1 MQITMEA
8 LEQALAPIEA
18 VGKGEIDFKVNG
30 ITVTLRRLL
39 PEEESEAQKFAVN
52 RSDDESSNALEY
64 IQRFK
69 LAILSYALV
78 AIGSLNLRDVQYV
91 ETGETLEIEGTGG
104 TPKKIVPVKIL
115 RHVAMR
121 QMLIKWAAP
130 ARIAMFQQYAELLN
144 RVEDL
149 AEEMV
154 ELAPSNLGVEIE
166 RLEQRLA
173 KLRERQSSEKES
185 LESDVSK
192 LVKTIHQ
199 TETSE
204 SDSHLDDAEMDEQEI
219 QEPIQ
224 APVQAQSPVANP
236 MPRQSAIPQAARP
249 TVQAAPVAQ
258 PRQNPN
264 PADYAAGM
272 ETPDSFVDMGDSG
285 SMEDAINAEN
295 LRMLHR
301 RQAVARGQDIPDSP
315 SVLSAAHSMR
325 RPPHLA
331 ARGVTGELDGGELAD
346 ELLHTG
352 RTVDGVDTYR
362 MSPPEDVGST
372 IPRMQRPV
380 TPKGVNPRFTP
391 PKKP

>member
-199 TETSE
+199 WPIPCLVSPRSLRPQGQRFKPHPLPNHARTRILRTTLLAWKPLTPLWTWGIQVQWKTPSMQRTCGCSIVGKLWLAGKTS
-204 SDSHLDDAEMDEQEI
+204 QI
-219 QEPIQ
+219 
-224 APVQAQSPVANP
+224 
-236 MPRQSAIPQAARP
+236 PRQSCQPH
-249 TVQAAPVAQ
+249 TVCVA
-258 PRQNPN
+258 
-264 PADYAAGM
+264 
-272 ETPDSFVDMGDSG
+272 
-285 SMEDAINAEN
+285 
-295 LRMLHR
+295 HR
-301 RQAVARGQDIPDSP
+301 TW
-315 SVLSAAHSMR
+315 
-325 RPPHLA
+325 PP
-331 ARGVTGELDGGELAD
+331 
-346 ELLHTG
+346 
-352 RTVDGVDTYR
+352 
-362 MSPPEDVGST
+362 VGSRVNSMVGNWRT
-372 IPRMQRPV
+372 SCFTQGGRSMGL
-380 TPKGVNPRFTP
+380 TPIG
-391 PKKP
+391 